1 MKAILEYD
9 LTDPDEARAH
19 LRAVKSTNMAIV
31 LFEMS
36 ANTKRKIENRIDVLD
51 FKTPQAA
58 LDAVFEE
65 FHALMEEQGI
75 VIDDL
80 IN

>member
-36 ANTKRKIENRIDVLD
+36 ANVRRDIESRIDTSD
-51 FKTPQAA
+51 IKTPQEA
-58 LDAVFEE
+58 LDAAFEE
-65 FHALMEEQGI
+65 FHALMDEQGI
-75 VIDDL
+75 MIDDL